1 MNGKQKAIRWMKY
14 HTGSTIVLALFVFVA
29 CLGGFDMQPAL
40 LILSFAIAAVLLFS
54 IEYLFWK
61 AVIWIMGARF
71 VANLLNDPWIIIK

>member
-14 HTGSTIVLALFVFVA
+14 HAGSTIVLVFVA

-40 LILSFAIAAVLLFS
+40 LMLSFAIAAVLLFS

-71 VANLLNDPWIIIK
+71 VANLLNDPWIIKK

>member
-14 HTGSTIVLALFVFVA
+14 HAGCTIVLALFVFVA

-71 VANLLNDPWIIIK
+71 VANLLNDPWIIKK